1 MNNVDLVYMVKL
13 ALLVAVIVVGV
24 MQWLKNFLKTQKGKL
39 LSIASVILV
48 IIVAILNTSLVPQW
62 VTVTVDVVLLS
73 LAITQLAWDV
83 LAKAVPSAV
92 ESLINTVVDVKSS
105 SK

>member
-92 ESLINTVVDVKSS
+92 ESLINKVVDVKSS

>member
-83 LAKAVPSAV
+83 LAKSVPSAV
-92 ESLINTVVDVKSS
+92 ESLINKVVDVKSS

>member
-39 LSIASVILV
+39 LSIASVIFV
-48 IIVAILNTSLVPQW
+48 IIVAILNTSLVPQR

-92 ESLINTVVDVKSS
+92 ESLINKVVDVKSS